1 MDINKGES
9 KNITNEEIDYLDHVL
24 EKLHRAKD
32 TLNYSYGICK
42 QVGVKDSYEEE
53 EKDRLE
59 SLSSK
64 FARLADLILKQV
76 FKTID
81 MLDLEEPAGTI
92 RDAINRAEKKGLISS
107 ALEFVKIKKMRNKI
121 SHEYVEPEDLL
132 DIYKFVLEYTP
143 LLFDTVERIELYCRR
158 FKQV

>member
-1 MDINKGES
+1 MDMNTPGN
-9 KNITNEEIDYLDHVL
+9 KNITIEEIEYLDHVL

-32 TLNYSYGICK
+32 TLNYSFGICK

-53 EKDRLE
+53 EMDRLE

-64 FARLADLILKQV
+64 FARLSDLILKQV

-81 MLDLEEPAGTI
+81 MLDLEEPAGAM
-92 RDAINRAEKKGLISS
+92 RDIINRAEKKGFISS
-107 ALEFVKIKKMRNKI
+107 ALEFVKIKKMRNRI

-143 LLFDTVERIELYCRR
+143 LLFDAVERIDIYCRK
-158 FKQV
+158 FKTG